1 MTREEIAVK
10 ILCSLTATQD
20 SMRAIGTSADEATI
34 DPFVFAAKSAVQFAD
49 ALINELKE
57 EPTTTS
63 STEALLR
70 QTLSTP
76 TPKPKRAYKRK
87 IKNES

>member
-20 SMRAIGTSADEATI
+20 SMRAIGSSADDASI

-49 ALINELKE
+49 ALINELRE
-57 EPTTTS
+57 EPATLNIDINS
-63 STEALLR
+63 LLH
-70 QTLSTP
+70 QTP
-76 TPKPKRAYKRK
+76 AIPKPKRTYKRK